1 MSVDQYQW
9 VYILCFHTKRC
20 ICNTNLVK
28 VPRIEESWSPTSAT
42 AQHLTVLLFV
52 CFSCAT
58 ALVLFT
64 AVCQHAHGSHSYL
77 NKITIPECYFKIW
90 FSLWTQV
97 GLRLSLLHVEVSL
110 SQVLVLEGW
119 STMSSP
125 PGNAVGSAVQF
136 LAHFSWQTISRRFL
150 NILGAHIYEDGS
162 TLEMYC
168 WEKLPGTHLYEDGST
183 LEVYCWEILT
193 LPQLGIDPDTWLD
206 NVVH

>member
-1 MSVDQYQW
+1 
-9 VYILCFHTKRC
+9 
-20 ICNTNLVK
+20 
-28 VPRIEESWSPTSAT
+28 
-42 AQHLTVLLFV
+42 
-52 CFSCAT
+52 
-58 ALVLFT
+58 
-64 AVCQHAHGSHSYL
+64 
-77 NKITIPECYFKIW
+77 
-90 FSLWTQV
+90 
-97 GLRLSLLHVEVSL
+97 
-110 SQVLVLEGW
+110 
-119 STMSSP
+119 MSSP

-193 LPQLGIDPDTWLD
+193 LPQLWIDPDTWLD